1 MKKTKMILGLFLIF
15 FTSIVIITDTIH
27 DDGKPEVS
35 YETRLLSAS
44 YEEEMEEPFNE
55 NPFAIFEQIII
66 ILIMIALIVGGLFIP
81 YVFAFARVFVGFL
94 FKSRLLDHPKFI
106 FATYASWLIFGIVCY
121 IFKDIIFPE
130 GDMNIF
136 ALSWII
142 GSVSGLNV
150 FVIARVIYVTL
161 ETGVFY
167 MIFRNQP
174 DLKKYMLKAL
184 PIYILFYLI
193 LWVIV

>member
-1 MKKTKMILGLFLIF
+1 MKKTSVIFGLCLIF
-15 FTSIVIITDTIH
+15 FSSFMIFTHSIH
-27 DDGKPEVS
+27 DDGKTEVS

-55 NPFAIFEQIII
+55 NPFLIFEQIII
-66 ILIMIALIVGGLFIP
+66 ILIMIALVIGGLFIP

-106 FATYASWLIFGIVCY
+106 FTTYASWLIFGVVCY
-121 IFKDIIFPE
+121 IFKDTIFPE

-150 FVIARVIYVTL
+150 FVIARAIYVTL

-167 MIFRNQP
+167 MIFKNQP
-174 DLKKYMLKAL
+174 DLKKYLLKAL

-193 LWVIV
+193 LWMIV